1 MAVPTVSDRSR
12 VTSRAL
18 VTALRAVVVGII
30 VMAVPAVVDITAR
43 AATTTDA
50 PGTATGISQLGTWG
64 GLDRVLRISYLTT
77 DPRGAVVPASGIVR
91 LPDGP
96 RPADGWR
103 IISWGHGTSG
113 LGPECGLTDST
124 DLSRGTAPAVEALN
138 RAGYAVVST
147 DYLGLG
153 PDSSRVHPYLHS
165 RSEATAVI
173 DIVRAARAV
182 VGGLSRTWA
191 VGGTSQ
197 GGHAALAA
205 GHYAR
210 RYAPE
215 LDFRGTVALAP
226 ASNFENVIPL
236 MRPGIVALPKAMSGP
251 FAAILAGM
259 ADNQR
264 EVDVRSYLSDFGKRV
279 VDEVGRSC
287 GPQWESILA
296 GARPDKLLSKSLGD
310 NDFRQAIASYMK
322 VPVTGQAGPVLI
334 VHGLRDVT
342 VPIPM
347 TYALLS
353 ELRKAGTGY
362 DFETVNADHTDL
374 RAKGGMDDA
383 IRFLERV
390 IPAR

>member
-1 MAVPTVSDRSR
+1 MAIPTVSDLSR
-12 VTSRAL
+12 VTPRTL
-18 VTALRAVVVGII
+18 VIAFLAAVV
-30 VMAVPAVVDITAR
+30 AFVPAVVDSTAR

-50 PGTATGISQLGTWG
+50 PGTATSISQLGTWG
-64 GLDRVLRISYLTT
+64 GLDRVFRISYLTT

-96 RPADGWR
+96 RPDQGWR
-103 IISWGHGTSG
+103 IVSWAHGTSG
-113 LGPECGLTDST
+113 LGPDCGLTGSA
-124 DLSRGTAPAVEALN
+124 DLIRGTAPAIEALT
-138 RAGYAVVST
+138 RAGYAVVAT

-153 PDSSRVHPYLHS
+153 PNSAGPHPYLHS

-191 VGGTSQ
+191 VGGSSQ

-215 LDFRGTVALAP
+215 LDYRGAAALAP

-236 MRPGIVALPKAMSGP
+236 VRPGIVPLPKAMSGP

-259 ADNQR
+259 ANNQHA
-264 EVDVRSYLSDFGKRV
+264 VDVRSYLSDVGTRV

-287 GPQWESILA
+287 GPRWESILD
-296 GARPDKLLSKSLGD
+296 GARPDELLSKPLAD
-310 NDFRQAIASYMK
+310 DDFRNALSAYMK
-322 VPVTGQAGPVLI
+322 VPVADQGGPILI

-353 ELRKAGTGY
+353 ELRKAGTEY

-390 IPAR
+390 MPAT